1 MVPFESFGMVS
12 YLPSIVTVA
21 IFFLAILEILSV
33 KQWRDLEI
41 WAWGRSRSLKMPRFD
56 RPCMIDHFDT
66 PLSMG
71 SPFFELLD
79 VG

>member
-41 WAWGRSRSLKMPRFD
+41 WAWGRSRSLKNGAVRQTTYDF
-56 RPCMIDHFDT
+56 IS
-66 PLSMG
+66 LS
-71 SPFFELLD
+71 LKL
-79 VG
+79 

>member
-41 WAWGRSRSLKMPRFD
+41 WAWGRSRSLKNGAVR
-56 RPCMIDHFDT
+56 
-66 PLSMG
+66 
-71 SPFFELLD
+71 
-79 VG
+79 